1 LTVQVPTQFVPLI
14 NQMASATGLPYNVIA
29 AQANEESGFN
39 TQAVS
44 PTGAEGWLQFE
55 PSTYASYT
63 AAAGVANGTEFNASD
78 ESKVYDVFMSD
89 LLKEFNGNVSDALAA
104 YNAGPGNLQAGAGY
118 ASTILSNAGE
128 GSTIVASPNAS
139 QNPTATLTS
148 FNPLN
153 PASWLPSIF
162 SGLGITTDIEDIL
175 ERGALMLFGGILI
188 VIGIVRMSNSS
199 GSNPKN
205 QPTAQQSDTST
216 DDNSGSEES
225 SESAESTDEATRL
238 GNNARQRSR
247 EHAARNGGTAEEIEM
262 AGAA

>member
-1 LTVQVPTQFVPLI
+1 LTVQVPSQFVPLI

-63 AAAGVANGTEFNASD
+63 TAAGVANGTEFNASD

-128 GSTIVASPNAS
+128 GSSIVASPNAS

-153 PASWLPSIF
+153 PSSWLPAIF

-205 QPTAQQSDTST
+205 QPSTQQSDTSS

-225 SESAESTDEATRL
+225 SESTDEATQL

-262 AGAA
+262 AAAA